1 MSITNTV
8 LVFLVTPVLIIML
21 IAGLS
26 LAGSSRRRAKRY
38 RPGRPYDFTPMWFL
52 SSPAQV
58 GSPDP
63 VMQPAGSS
71 AVAGRGHQPALEAG
85 VDGGGA
91 AAGSGAAG
99 LGARPASQ
107 GATGGASDRW

>member
-8 LVFLVTPVLIIML
+8 LLYVVTPALIIL
-21 IAGLS
+21 VISGLS

-71 AVAGRGHQPALEAG
+71 AVAGRGHQAELEAG
-85 VDGGGA
+85 VPDGGA
-91 AAGSGAAG
+91 AGAGAAATG
-99 LGARPASQ
+99 SRPVPR